1 MQTGRNQQLESGEQ
15 DWIHHIL
22 WWLPFACPQSML
34 QPVLAG
40 SAPNHSAHWN
50 RTQTNKVKQEFGN
63 IFSQYS
69 FPPYSSLSL
78 SSCMSSSNSFCCF
91 SITKL
96 SVVCN
101 RCIHWMSCDHTNVS
115 EIAWLYMT
123 LCWCI
128 ISTCVSFPC
137 HMGSLG
143 MRLPAGRVRWVY
155 TLPVQVVMNCCSQV
169 QRNSMLQVLG
179 GAMSV
184 KNNEVSNL
192 DTKT

>member
-1 MQTGRNQQLESGEQ
+1 MCTVSGELRGHTVVHTLQLKTFLLQVQQLWDGQIYLRASVLYQPCSQAPGLVASNVQTGRNQHLESGEQ
-15 DWIHHIL
+15 DWIHHTL

-101 RCIHWMSCDHTNVS
+101 RCIHWMSYNHTNVS
-115 EIAWLYMT
+115 EIAWP
-123 LCWCI
+123 
-128 ISTCVSFPC
+128 VSD
-137 HMGSLG
+137 
-143 MRLPAGRVRWVY
+143 Y
-155 TLPVQVVMNCCSQV
+155 TWRYVD
-169 QRNSMLQVLG
+169 
-179 GAMSV
+179 A
-184 KNNEVSNL
+184 
-192 DTKT
+192 